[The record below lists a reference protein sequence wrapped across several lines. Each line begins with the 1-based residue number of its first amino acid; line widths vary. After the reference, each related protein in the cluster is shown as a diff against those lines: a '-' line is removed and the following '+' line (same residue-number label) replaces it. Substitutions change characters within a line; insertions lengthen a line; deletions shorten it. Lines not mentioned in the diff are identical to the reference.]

1 MALDGF
7 TLVAQVVN
15 FLVLV
20 LLLRHLLYGRIID
33 AMDRREADIAA
44 RLEEAAGQRAEAARE
59 AEGFRARSRE
69 LEAQREALLEKA
81 AEEAS
86 AERRRL
92 LDEARAEAA
101 RSQER
106 WLESLR
112 RERADLA
119 GEFRGRLAGGVVA
132 LAGQGLRQ
140 LADADLEAQVLKV
153 FERRLGELDDAQR
166 EALVAGA
173 RGQGGD
179 GGGEV
184 EVRTAFALRAE
195 SEQALAAL
203 LRERFGDG
211 IAVRFAT
218 APELVCGIELQAQSH
233 RVGWNLA
240 AYLEGLESEIFQAL
254 DARDGGDVRAG

>member
-1 MALDGF
+1 MALDWF

-20 LLLRHLLYGRIID
+20 LLLRHLLYDRIID

-44 RLEEAAGQRAEAARE
+44 RLEEAAGQQAEAARE

-166 EALVAGA
+166 EALVAGI
-173 RGQGGD
+173 RD
-179 GGGEV
+179 GGGDV
-184 EVRTAFALRAE
+184 EVRTAFALRPE

-240 AYLEGLESEIFQAL
+240 AYLQGLESEVFQAL

>member
-1 MALDGF
+1 MALDWF

-44 RLEEAAGQRAEAARE
+44 RLKEAAGQQAEAARE

-69 LEAQREALLEKA
+69 LEAQREGLLEEA

-92 LDEARAEAA
+92 LEEARAEAA

-153 FERRLGELDDAQR
+153 FERRLGELDDGQR
-166 EALVAGA
+166 EAIKAGI
-173 RGQGGD
+173 RD
-179 GGGEV
+179 GGEV
-184 EVRTAFALRAE
+184 EVRTAFALRPE

-203 LRERFGDG
+203 LCERFGDG

>member
-1 MALDGF
+1 MVELDWF

-15 FLVLV
+15 FLILV
-20 LLLRHLLYGRIID
+20 LLLRHLLYGRIIE

-44 RLEEAAGQRAEAARE
+44 HLEQAAIQREEAGRE
-59 AEGFRARSRE
+59 AEDFRARSRE
-69 LEAQREALLEKA
+69 LDAQREQLLEA
-81 AEEAS
+81 AAGEAA

-92 LDEARAEAA
+92 LEEARAEAA

-119 GEFRGRLAGGVVA
+119 EEFRGRVAEGVVA

-153 FERRLGELDDAQR
+153 FTRRIGELDEEQR
-166 EALVAGA
+166 EVIIAGIRA
-173 RGQGGD
+173 GD
-179 GGGEV
+179 GGV
-184 EVRTAFALRAE
+184 EVRTAFVLRPE
-195 SEQALAAL
+195 SEQELAGV
-203 LRERFGDG
+203 LRRHLGED
-211 IAVRFAT
+211 INVRFST
-218 APELVCGIELQAQSH
+218 GPELVCGIELQAQSH

-240 AYLEGLESEIFQAL
+240 AYLEGLESKVFQAL
-254 DARDGGDVRAG
+254 DAEAGGDGRSG